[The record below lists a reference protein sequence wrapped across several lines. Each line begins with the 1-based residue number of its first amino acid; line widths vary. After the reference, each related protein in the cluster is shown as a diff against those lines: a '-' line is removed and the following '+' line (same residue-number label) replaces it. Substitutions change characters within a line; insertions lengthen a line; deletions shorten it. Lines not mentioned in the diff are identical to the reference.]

1 MCMNYNACRQEIRVT
16 KKKKKKRNTK
26 PLTRIL
32 LGDLALKKKYIF
44 MTLQYSLANMYLSRA
59 RHFVHQQICDIVAQ
73 H

>member
-16 KKKKKKRNTK
+16 KKKKKKEHQT
-26 PLTRIL
+26 I

-44 MTLQYSLANMYLSRA
+44 VTLQYSLANMYLSRA